1 MRAPHPHPKRRLKQ
15 GLALAARVGYVAK
28 GVVYL
33 LVGGLAA
40 LAAAGLGG
48 DHAGTKA
55 AINQLVH
62 RPFGDTMLGLLG
74 IGLFAYA
81 LWRLLQALLDTE
93 EVGRGFKGLVTRL
106 GFAISGLIHAS
117 LGTYCLDLL
126 RHAAMA
132 SGEAETQDRTALLM
146 SHGGGVILVFAVGL
160 VFLGIGLRQL
170 WRALARTYLGNW
182 HHRQMSTGQ
191 RRLFEGITRWGLSA
205 RGVVFLI
212 IGLFLCIAAWR
223 TDPSQAQGLGG
234 ALAVLAAQP
243 FGPWLLGAVA
253 LGLFGYGLYCL
264 INAGFRETRL
274 D

>member
-1 MRAPHPHPKRRLKQ
+1 MTAPPPHPKRRLKQ
-15 GLALAARVGYVAK
+15 GLALTARVGYVAK

-48 DHAGTKA
+48 GHAGTKA

-74 IGLFAYA
+74 VGLFAYA

-93 EVGRGFKGLVTRL
+93 DAGRGPKGLVTRL
-106 GFAISGLIHAS
+106 GFTISGLIHAS
-117 LGTYCLDLL
+117 LGVYCLDLL
-126 RHAAMA
+126 FNAAMS

-146 SHGGGVILVFAVGL
+146 SHQGGVILVFAVGL

-182 HHRQMSTGQ
+182 HHRQMTDGQ

-234 ALAVLAAQP
+234 ALTVLAAQP

-253 LGLFGYGLYCL
+253 LGLFSYGLYCL
-264 INAGFRETRL
+264 INAAFRDTSV